1 MLLPFRG
8 PSKTQQTG
16 KEHAG
21 RTALKLALTSDA
33 PRPGPS
39 GPRKEGTPAAPGN
52 LDPALPSS
60 PRQQGTQGGP
70 NRILKRHFSTQTG
83 WNLTFLFLTEFFS
96 LPLPRILFNAIY
108 IHIETYHGKV
118 LENLITTISKN
129 VSK

>member
-60 PRQQGTQGGP
+60 PRQQGTQD
-70 NRILKRHFSTQTG
+70 LKKA
-83 WNLTFLFLTEFFS
+83 
-96 LPLPRILFNAIY
+96 LFNTNWMEFDIPFS
-108 IHIETYHGKV
+108 H
-118 LENLITTISKN
+118 
-129 VSK
+129 